1 MGKGVRMT
9 ENKASI
15 DAVYDMVERV
25 EQKKK
30 RLSLLIIGI
39 SISSLLGVS
48 VNAFAFM
55 LFSHQKGAL
64 DIITGHILLLAIIF
78 LISITLALLAVKKFF
93 ALKRLNQNLGRIG
106 ELEETIYNEVLKTRM
121 EKA

>member
-1 MGKGVRMT
+1 MT

-15 DAVYDMVERV
+15 DAVYDMVERA

-48 VNAFAFM
+48 ANAFAFM
-55 LFSHQKGAL
+55 LFSHQKGDL
-64 DIITGHILLLAIIF
+64 DIITGYILLLAIIL
-78 LISITLALLAVKKFF
+78 LISITLALLAAKKFF
-93 ALKRLNQNLGRIG
+93 ALKRLNQNLGRIN
-106 ELEETIYNEVLKTRM
+106 ELEETIYNEVLKSRM
-121 EKA
+121 GKA

>member
-1 MGKGVRMT
+1 MT

-25 EQKKK
+25 ERKKK

-64 DIITGHILLLAIIF
+64 DTITGYILLLAIIF
-78 LISITLALLAVKKFF
+78 IISITLALLAAKKFF

-106 ELEETIYNEVLKTRM
+106 ELEETIYNEVLKSRM
-121 EKA
+121 ENT

>member
-1 MGKGVRMT
+1 MT

-15 DAVYDMVERV
+15 DAVYDVVERV
-25 EQKKK
+25 EQRKKQ
-30 RLSLLIIGI
+30 LSILIIGI

-64 DIITGHILLLAIIF
+64 DIINGYILLLAIIL
-78 LISITLALLAVKKFF
+78 LISITLALLAAKKLF
-93 ALKRLNQNLGRIG
+93 ALKRLNQNLGRIS
-106 ELEETIYNEVLKTRM
+106 ELEETIYNEVLKSRM